1 MITDVFVSGQDGYH
15 TYRIPSIIV
24 TTKGMVLAFC
34 EGRKCGRSDAGDIAL
49 IVKRSSDGG
58 ETWGEALTVWDEGT
72 STCGNP
78 CPVVDEETGVLWML
92 MTWNL
97 GEDSER
103 EIMGGTSRDTR
114 RVFVS
119 HSSDGGLSWAE
130 PEEITDAVKK
140 PEWSWFATGPGVGI
154 QLRLGQRSGR
164 LVIPCDSKVSGDP
177 VGYYS
182 HAIYSDDHGKTWQ
195 VGHVT
200 GDGTNEC
207 QVIERIDGSLLL
219 NMRRARGNDFP
230 QCRAIAT
237 SMDAGVTWSPLS
249 YDETLISQRCQG
261 SMIRYRPSDASGDLV
276 VLFSNPAH
284 TSERVGMTVR
294 LSEDDGRTWA
304 ASRVVFPG
312 PSAYSCLAALPDGNV
327 GCLFEGGEEHAYEKI
342 MLARFGL
349 DWLRA

>member
-24 TTKGMVLAFC
+24 TTKGTVLAFC
-34 EGRKCGRSDAGDIAL
+34 EGRKFSRSDAGDIAL
-49 IVKRSSDGG
+49 IVKQSSDGG
-58 ETWGEALTVWDEGT
+58 ATWSESQVVWDEGAN
-72 STCGNP
+72 TCGNP
-78 CPVVDEETGVLWML
+78 CPVVDEGTGVVWML
-92 MTWNL
+92 MTWNF
-97 GEDSER
+97 GEDTER
-103 EIMGGTSRDTR
+103 DIVGGTSTDTR
-114 RVFVS
+114 RAFVA
-119 HSSDGGLSWAE
+119 HSTDDGLTWAE

-154 QLRLGQRSGR
+154 QLRLGQHRGR
-164 LVIPCDSKVSGDP
+164 LVIPCDTKVSGDA
-177 VGYYS
+177 VAYYS
-182 HAIYSDDHGKTWQ
+182 HAIYSDDEGKTWH
-195 VGHVT
+195 VGDLT
-200 GDGTNEC
+200 PEGTNEC
-207 QVIERIDGSLLL
+207 QVIERVDGSLLL
-219 NMRRARGNDFP
+219 NMRRSRSNDFP
-230 QCRAIAT
+230 QCRPTAT
-237 SMDAGVTWSPLS
+237 SKDGGATWSPLS

-261 SMIRYRPSDASGDLV
+261 SMIRYRPADASGDPV

-294 LSEDDGRTWA
+294 LSGDDGRTWA